1 MESKYYKLTLARIGK
16 QENWAGWKIAGK
28 SENTPSQIM
37 ESFES
42 FHGSKNHVVSY
53 LNKPVEMYEVSEY
66 RGNLFVSQIRF
77 GIKDMLGRPSFSVKG
92 IVFPISDNSDIYL
105 HPERFLSLSEDDFSF
120 SLKKLYGENR
130 ALKQEYVTG
139 NNVITIHDNE
149 LSFSRDLSL
158 DKIITK
164 YFSDEQKLECFIRSI
179 LWAGNN
185 NQTTLCIKVPK
196 GFIEYFEI
204 MYLVYSV
211 LPLSMR
217 SRFSFRT
224 YNLRNLSGAKIT
236 FDEGTPNGKYYDL
249 SSGNNNVFLDSNV
262 LANSRKL
269 SFIKYIIENIHSSSS
284 SDYFEALQDSLESVG
299 QANSTDLNTIEL
311 AHNMLLSSDD
321 ESDSE
326 LTDIEILKKFQEY
339 VSLDYTNEVIDENIV
354 KYLSLIIQKG
364 IPLNETLM
372 NRLESKLKSTKY
384 DPLIEL
390 GYDYKATKLLEAT
403 DKQKSFEFLL
413 SIENDVETYNKY
425 IKAILGFVK
434 GPSFLD
440 EYYGVFYADR
450 CVKNID
456 DLCAFYE
463 KTKQLPERII
473 INKRIYETAYRFSM
487 KCVELML
494 EKHIEFD
501 YHKHISLLNDKLG
514 LSSSSRAI
522 TDEMKKCYWNEFDF
536 CKFDFNRI
544 VDYLTYLPY
553 ENWQFNLIKGINAIV
568 DELSSQK
575 PETIKRF
582 NSYIRGQIIRGVN
595 LSLDEQDFLRKE
607 FQRYCLIHSN
617 KSYSLDYWLEVAKLF
632 SIQQY
637 IRFIFHNRITVFTD
651 PDVFESEFL
660 MSRLY
665 ENRTLDDGSMIMF
678 KSFCDRFLDYIDK
691 HGQYDEV
698 GRVLVKILNNDRN
711 IHSSSKYDR
720 EVETENE
727 CQESKT
733 DTGIRGLINKS
744 KEGFKGIL
752 PGKKKKHMKN
762 GKHGQ

>member
-311 AHNMLLSSDD
+311 DHNM
-321 ESDSE
+321 
-326 LTDIEILKKFQEY
+326 
-339 VSLDYTNEVIDENIV
+339 
-354 KYLSLIIQKG
+354 
-364 IPLNETLM
+364 
-372 NRLESKLKSTKY
+372 
-384 DPLIEL
+384 
-390 GYDYKATKLLEAT
+390 
-403 DKQKSFEFLL
+403 
-413 SIENDVETYNKY
+413 
-425 IKAILGFVK
+425 
-434 GPSFLD
+434 
-440 EYYGVFYADR
+440 
-450 CVKNID
+450 
-456 DLCAFYE
+456 
-463 KTKQLPERII
+463 
-473 INKRIYETAYRFSM
+473 
-487 KCVELML
+487 
-494 EKHIEFD
+494 
-501 YHKHISLLNDKLG
+501 
-514 LSSSSRAI
+514 
-522 TDEMKKCYWNEFDF
+522 
-536 CKFDFNRI
+536 
-544 VDYLTYLPY
+544 
-553 ENWQFNLIKGINAIV
+553 
-568 DELSSQK
+568 
-575 PETIKRF
+575 
-582 NSYIRGQIIRGVN
+582 
-595 LSLDEQDFLRKE
+595 
-607 FQRYCLIHSN
+607 
-617 KSYSLDYWLEVAKLF
+617 
-632 SIQQY
+632 
-637 IRFIFHNRITVFTD
+637 
-651 PDVFESEFL
+651 
-660 MSRLY
+660 
-665 ENRTLDDGSMIMF
+665 
-678 KSFCDRFLDYIDK
+678 
-691 HGQYDEV
+691 
-698 GRVLVKILNNDRN
+698 
-711 IHSSSKYDR
+711 
-720 EVETENE
+720 
-727 CQESKT
+727 
-733 DTGIRGLINKS
+733 
-744 KEGFKGIL
+744 
-752 PGKKKKHMKN
+752 
-762 GKHGQ
+762 